1 LPGFHGDQAVFLGRY
16 HHALDAKGR
25 VAIPSRLRGELED
38 GAVLTRGA
46 DTCLALYPSDVWQ
59 GLCDRIA
66 ALPVSDSAARAFRR
80 FVFSEATRLEFDS
93 QGRVLIPQSLR
104 SYAGIERNV
113 VIVGM
118 DTMIEIW
125 SESAWEVVGRDLDL
139 QADEI
144 ITRLASMI

>member
-1 LPGFHGDQAVFLGRY
+1 MFLGRF

-25 VAIPSRLRGELED
+25 LAIPARLRQDLEH

-46 DTCLALYPSDVWQ
+46 DSCLALYPTAIWQ

-66 ALPVSDSAARAFRR
+66 ALPVSDPAVRAFRR
-80 FVFSEATRLEFDS
+80 FVFSEATVLEFDG

-104 SYAGIERNV
+104 DFAGIERAA

-125 SESAWEVVGRDLDL
+125 SEPTWERIGRDLDQ
-139 QADEI
+139 QANEI
-144 ITRLASMI
+144 IDRLASMI

>member
-1 LPGFHGDQAVFLGRY
+1 MPNFHGVHAVFLGRY

-25 VAIPSRLRGELED
+25 VAIPSRLRGDLDD

-46 DTCLALYPSDVWQ
+46 DTCLALYPATVWQ

-66 ALPVSDSAARAFRR
+66 TLPVSDAAARAFRR

-104 SYAGIERNV
+104 TYAGIDRNV
-113 VIVGM
+113 VIIGM
-118 DTMIEIW
+118 DSMIEIW
-125 SESAWEVVGRDLDL
+125 SESSWEVVGRDLDL

-144 ITRLASMI
+144 IARLASMI